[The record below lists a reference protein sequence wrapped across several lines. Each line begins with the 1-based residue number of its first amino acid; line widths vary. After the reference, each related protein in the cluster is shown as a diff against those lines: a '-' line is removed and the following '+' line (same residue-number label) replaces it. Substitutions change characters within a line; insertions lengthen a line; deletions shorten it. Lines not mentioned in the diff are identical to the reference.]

1 MDLVTDTDS
10 VSHQTQPKILIVDDV
25 PANLFALEQTLKP
38 LKAQLT
44 RAESGE
50 QALSKVLREDF
61 ALILMDVQMPG
72 MDGFET
78 VELMRDYEET
88 KNIPVIFV
96 TAISKEEQFI
106 SQGYNSGAVDY
117 LFKPINTTIL
127 LSKVNVF
134 LELAKQRTQLQQ
146 VIKENKQMSAH
157 NETVLDCISE
167 GIISF
172 GADGNVDWANPTALK
187 LLDFGDEDISGM
199 PLFSLF
205 YRHKNSPALTW
216 EEFGKSNLIRTKAH
230 VRSSDY
236 LLQRKD
242 HSTFPAEF
250 SMSGFTQDFKQG
262 GVFSF
267 QDITERKWTENELIR
282 LAQEDSL
289 TQLPNRSLFHEF
301 LRCSIQERLRDSGNL
316 ALLMLDMDDFKR
328 VNDTLGHDVGDKLLQ
343 SVSARIQHSL
353 RQGDL
358 VARLG
363 GDEFGIILPIIRQSD
378 DAGRVA
384 KKILR
389 SFEDEHQLD
398 EHHIKVGASIGIATF
413 PEGGQDIKE
422 LIKSAD
428 TAMYHAKGAGR
439 NTFQFFSEEMQERVL
454 AKDLLEKELAIAL
467 KQRQFECH
475 FQPKINAQSTLIG
488 YEALVRWRHPTRGI
502 VYPGEFIEVLEETG
516 LVVEL
521 GKQMLEMACA
531 QTQRW
536 IDEKIINEH
545 TSVAVNISVQQL
557 SNGLLLKTIEDVL
570 KKTALNPRCLELEVT
585 EYTMM
590 NDIEKAITV
599 LNDIQGLGVAIAV
612 DDFGT
617 GYSSL
622 TYLSRLPVNT
632 LKIDQYFVNGIGVD
646 KNDESIVKATI
657 NLAHSLNLKVTA
669 EGVETEEQ
677 RQFLINNKV
686 DFLQG
691 YYFSKPKNS
700 CDLQQWIEEKNHNI
714 SQFF

>member
-1 MDLVTDTDS
+1 MDSAVK
-10 VSHQTQPKILIVDDV
+10 HTQPKILIVDDV

-38 LKAQLT
+38 LKADLT

-50 QALSKVLREDF
+50 EALSKVLRNDF

-96 TAISKEEQFI
+96 TAISKEDQFI
-106 SQGYNSGAVDY
+106 SQGYSSGAVDY
-117 LFKPINTTIL
+117 LFKPINPTVL
-127 LSKVNVF
+127 LSKVRVF
-134 LELAKQRTQLQQ
+134 LELANQRAQLQE
-146 VIKENKQMSAH
+146 VINENKKMAEH

-172 GADGNVDWANPTALK
+172 GESGQIDWANPTALK
-187 LLDFGDEDISGM
+187 LLDIDSENMSGRH
-199 PLFSLF
+199 LFDLF
-205 YRHKNSPALTW
+205 YREDQKKPLSWSDFAQSGLI
-216 EEFGKSNLIRTKAH
+216 KSKAH
-230 VRSSDY
+230 VRSSDH
-236 LLQRKD
+236 LLQRLDK
-242 HSTFPAEF
+242 STFPAEF
-250 SMSGFTQDFKQG
+250 SMSGFSKDLSKG

-301 LRCSIQERLRDSGNL
+301 LRCSLQERIRDEGNL

-343 SVSARIQHSL
+343 SVSGRIQTAL

-384 KKILR
+384 KKILQ
-389 SFEDEHQLD
+389 SFEEEHLLGD
-398 EHHIKVGASIGIATF
+398 HHIKVGASIGIATF
-413 PEGGQDIKE
+413 PEGGQDITE

-428 TAMYHAKGAGR
+428 TAMYHAKGSGR
-439 NTFQFFSEEMQERVL
+439 NTFQFFSNEMQERVL
-454 AKDLLEKELAIAL
+454 AKDKLEKELIIAL
-467 KQRQFECH
+467 EERQFMCH
-475 FQPKINAQSTLIG
+475 FQPKINPQSHLIG
-488 YEALVRWRHPTRGI
+488 YEALVRWNHPERGL
-502 VYPGEFIEVLEETG
+502 VFPGDFIQLLEDTG

-521 GKQMLEMACA
+521 GKQMLEMACT
-531 QTQRW
+531 QTKKW
-536 IDEKIINEH
+536 IDEGIISEK
-545 TSVAVNISVQQL
+545 TTVAVNISVQQL
-557 SNGLLLKTIEDVL
+557 SNGLLLPTIKDVL
-570 KKTALNPRCLELEVT
+570 AETNLDPRCLELEVT

-590 NDIEKAITV
+590 NDIEQAIAV
-599 LNDIQGLGVAIAV
+599 LNDLQNLGVAIAV

-622 TYLSRLPVNT
+622 TYLSKLPVNT
-632 LKIDQYFVNGIGVD
+632 LKIDQYFVNGIGED

-657 NLAHSLNLKVTA
+657 NLAHSLSLKVTA
-669 EGVETEEQ
+669 EGVETDAQ
-677 RQFLINNKV
+677 RLFLIDNKV

-691 YYFSKPKNS
+691 YFFSKPKNS
-700 CDLQQWIEEKNHNI
+700 GDLEQWISEQKDATTSI
-714 SQFF
+714 T

>member
-1 MDLVTDTDS
+1 MDLVKDMEL
-10 VSHQTQPKILIVDDV
+10 VVKHTQPKILIVDDV

-38 LKAQLT
+38 LNAELT

-50 QALSKVLREDF
+50 EALSKVLRDDF

-117 LFKPINTTIL
+117 LFKPINPSVL

-134 LELAKQRTQLQQ
+134 LELAKQRIQLKD
-146 VIKENKQMSAH
+146 VIEENKKMSAH

-167 GIISF
+167 GIVSFDDSGQIS
-172 GADGNVDWANPTALK
+172 WANPTALK
-187 LLDFGDEDISGM
+187 LLEAKMDSLKEQQ
-199 PLFSLF
+199 LFSIF
-205 YRHKNSPALTW
+205 YHEENNNPVKWDDFERSP
-216 EEFGKSNLIRTKAH
+216 LIRTKAH

-236 LLQRKD
+236 LLMRSD
-242 HSTFPAEF
+242 GSTFPAEF
-250 SMSGFTQDFKQG
+250 SVSGFAPTFEDG

-289 TQLPNRSLFHEF
+289 TQLPNRALFHEF
-301 LRCSIQERLRDSGNL
+301 LRCSIQERMRDNGSL

-343 SVSARIQHSL
+343 SVSVRLQEAL

-363 GDEFGIILPIIRQSD
+363 GDEFGIILPMIRQSD

-384 KKILR
+384 MKILQ
-389 SFEDEHQLD
+389 SFEQAHDLD
-398 EHHIKVGASIGIATF
+398 CHSIKVGASIGIATF
-413 PEGGQDIKE
+413 PEGGQDIQE

-439 NTFQFFSEEMQERVL
+439 NLFQFFSSEMQERVL
-454 AKDLLEKELAIAL
+454 AKDLLEKELVIAL
-467 KQRQFECH
+467 EERQFICH
-475 FQPKINAQSTLIG
+475 FQPKIHATGKLMG
-488 YEALVRWRHPTRGI
+488 YEALVRWNHPTRGL
-502 VYPGEFIEVLEETG
+502 VFPGDFIELLEETG

-521 GKQMLEMACA
+521 GKQMLEMACQ
-531 QTQRW
+531 QTKEW
-536 IDEKIINEH
+536 IDEGLIEPN

-557 SNGLLLKTIEDVL
+557 SNGQLLSTVKDVL
-570 KKTALNPRCLELEVT
+570 QQTQLSPNCLELEVT

-590 NDIEKAITV
+590 NDVETAIVV
-599 LNDIQGLGVAIAV
+599 LNDIQTLGVAIAV

-622 TYLSRLPVNT
+622 TYLSKLPVNT
-632 LKIDQYFVNGIGVD
+632 LKVDQYFVNGIGSD

-657 NLAHSLNLKVTA
+657 NLAHSLNLSVTA

-677 RQFLINNKV
+677 RVFLIDNKV
-686 DFLQG
+686 DYLQG
-691 YYFSKPKNS
+691 YFFSKPKSAN
-700 CDLQQWIEEKNHNI
+700 DLKTWIQERNHETV
-714 SQFF
+714 S